1 MSCCT
6 KENQTVVHRILRNPT
21 GIFNTFDKALQ
32 FGLPLQDICLD
43 NKLPPRLRELLEVL
57 YVHGSESVHVFGVRP
72 LVSDCVELKSK
83 LECGDTI
90 QWHAY
95 SIYVHA
101 AVFLNFLQCLPTPL
115 LGHDFYDDWMDVAT
129 SKNTLE
135 TKAKLMR
142 TSRRLPQ
149 CHQELLRQWLLV
161 LRKVCR
167 AVPRSH
173 TTPALAG
180 HFVGP
185 SMLWRPGA
193 SFVEHPASGE
203 HAALATVV
211 RCFVLFLDDV
221 WNDVDEK
228 AIFARKRSTR
238 ESVVEAMPDAFATC
252 TASQYVDSLERESR
266 RQAELHN
273 MIVADSSPKP
283 PQVGALR
290 RCSRSVHTWPGRV
303 RRSPASPPA
312 PSGAVSKV
320 ATFPRRSH
328 LDDGET
334 GLPPLHDEDYLYPDW
349 AFRYPEWQ
357 LCGEELPAWASR
369 SCFTMDLN
377 SLHDQTTAL
386 PPTGPSSAPSAW
398 PRCPGTR
405 GCWCGSSAWG
415 PCHDP
420 WASSPTETGASP
432 GSVASP
438 WTKATSLARTRLA
451 GVSCCAEQVGTWC
464 SLAGVK
470 ESIIYVFSVDNFQRP
485 RSEQDGLFREVSRR
499 CQYILDNSDN
509 FRKMGRRVRCVGDL
523 EMLPKD
529 LQRSLA
535 KVDLA
540 TADNA
545 RTLTVACVAYSS
557 RRQVTRMARRLAQ
570 AVKEGQLRSEETSAL
585 EVLAPSDSFAVVLAP
600 NSRPRRAL
608 APRDDPAMGAG
619 ADLRLGCSSRATRSW
634 RRG

>member
-101 AVFLNFLQCLPTPL
+101 AVFLDEQAPAAVPPGAPAPVAAGAAQGVPGRAAQPHHARAGGPLRGTLDAVATRRQLRRAPGERRARRARHRGPL
-115 LGHDFYDDWMDVAT
+115 LRPLPG
-129 SKNTLE
+129 
-135 TKAKLMR
+135 
-142 TSRRLPQ
+142 RRVERRRREGDLRPQ
-149 CHQELLRQWLLV
+149 AQHPRVGRRGDAGCVRDLHGV
-161 LRKVCR
+161 PVCR
-167 AVPRSH
+167 QPRE
-173 TTPALAG
+173 G
-180 HFVGP
+180 
-185 SMLWRPGA
+185 
-193 SFVEHPASGE
+193 
-203 HAALATVV
+203 
-211 RCFVLFLDDV
+211 
-221 WNDVDEK
+221 
-228 AIFARKRSTR
+228 
-238 ESVVEAMPDAFATC
+238 VEAPGGAAQHDCGRFVAE
-252 TASQYVDSLERESR
+252 AS
-266 RQAELHN
+266 A
-273 MIVADSSPKP
+273 
-283 PQVGALR
+283 
-290 RCSRSVHTWPGRV
+290 
-303 RRSPASPPA
+303 
-312 PSGAVSKV
+312 
-320 ATFPRRSH
+320 
-328 LDDGET
+328 

-570 AVKEGQLRSEETSAL
+570 AVKEGQLRSDDITTNLVDDYASLDDGARVQLLLRTSGETRLSDFLLWQSSYARLHFESKNLPEIGFTDYLWAL
-585 EVLAPSDSFAVVLAP
+585 IEYQLQ
-600 NSRPRRAL
+600 RPQLQAASHASGAATGTSVDRAL
-608 APRDDPAMGAG
+608 RQRSFLKRVEAERSAN
-619 ADLRLGCSSRATRSW
+619 LERLARL
-634 RRG
+634 